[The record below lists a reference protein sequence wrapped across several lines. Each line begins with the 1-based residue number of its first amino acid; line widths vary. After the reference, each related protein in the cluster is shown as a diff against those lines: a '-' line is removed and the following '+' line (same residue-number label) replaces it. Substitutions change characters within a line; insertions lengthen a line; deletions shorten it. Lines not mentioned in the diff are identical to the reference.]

1 LIRIP
6 KSLHNPKYKSER
18 EAFAMRLK
26 LAQRSSDYPPR
37 IPHPDLSSVDNSVD
51 TAESIADS
59 ITLLRDENDRL
70 RKMAAMLS
78 GEADSIRQSLSP
90 AQSTALLV

>member
-1 LIRIP
+1 
-6 KSLHNPKYKSER
+6 
-18 EAFAMRLK
+18 MRLK
-26 LAQRSSDYPPR
+26 LTQRSSDYLPR
-37 IPHPDLSSVDNSVD
+37 IPHPDLSSVDNPVD

-78 GEADSIRQSLSP
+78 VEADSIRQSLSP
-90 AQSTALLV
+90 TQSTALLV